1 MTEPNATA
9 EERIR
14 VSIGRQPVFDAQR
27 KLWGYELF
35 CVGDAASTHSGFPQ
49 EMNAA
54 ISVQSGAYLCLQQIT
69 GRGGKVIV
77 DFTEKSILDN
87 LPHALPPVHTAVKVQ
102 EGMCGKPFV
111 LEALASLKAE
121 GYLIA
126 VDGFSGNAAYAPLYA
141 LADILSIEAEG
152 CCRETLDTGWAHRQ
166 TFLLAR
172 NVKDPAQFRNC
183 QNSGVSLFHGGF
195 FKAPEKITIR
205 KMSSNEILR
214 FRLLKFIEQADPDLK
229 RLAGTIQADATISF
243 RLLSYLNSAAFT
255 LTQKIK
261 SIQQAITLLGWRNVR
276 NWLRVVLLT
285 DVSQS
290 KDAHE
295 LVLLSAQRGL
305 FLELVARDHDFWGF
319 NPESLHLLGLFSLL
333 DALLEM
339 PMQEIVV
346 NLPIDSKMKAAL
358 CGETNNEYLPLLHLA
373 RCLEETDWS
382 ESAILVQR
390 LNLNEKKVKTAFQ
403 ASINWASELDSRQ
416 SERY

>member
-1 MTEPNATA
+1 MTGPDATA
-9 EERIR
+9 EDRIK

-27 KLWGYELF
+27 MLWGYELF
-35 CVGDAASTHSGFPQ
+35 CVGDAVSTRSGFPQ
-49 EMNAA
+49 ETNAA

-102 EGMCGKPFV
+102 EGMCGKPLV
-111 LEALASLKAE
+111 LEILAGLKGE

-126 VDGFSGNAAYAPLYA
+126 VEGFSGNSAYAPLYE
-141 LADILSIEAEG
+141 LADILSVEAEG
-152 CCRETLDTGWAHRQ
+152 CSREVLGMGALRRQ
-166 TFLLAR
+166 TVLMAR
-172 NVKDPAQFRNC
+172 NVMDPAQFRSC
-183 QNSGVSLFHGGF
+183 QKVGFTLFHGGF
-195 FKAPEKITIR
+195 FKAPDKITIR
-205 KMSSNEILR
+205 KLSSNEILR
-214 FRLLKFIEQADPDLK
+214 LNLLNFIERTDPDLK

-243 RLLSYLNSAAFT
+243 RLLSYLNSAAFAIS
-255 LTQKIK
+255 QKIK

-305 FLELVARDHDFWGF
+305 FLELIARDHDFWGF

-333 DALLEM
+333 DVLLGM

-358 CGETNNEYLPLLHLA
+358 CGETNNEYLPLLRLA
-373 RCLEETDWS
+373 RCLEETNWS
-382 ESAILVQR
+382 ESETLVQQ
-390 LNLNEKKVKTAFQ
+390 LNLDEKKVNAAFQ

-416 SERY
+416 SGKS